1 MPTSLVTF
9 ALFALLSIPT
19 NNSEL
24 LAREI
29 IVENGPAQPMLPPD
43 TSVPVVEPAID
54 IEAAAREVESTL
66 HPEARYPTQIVI
78 PSVQINSWVE
88 QVGVNSAGEME
99 VPDGTGNN
107 VGWYKFGT
115 VPGENGSAVMDAHV
129 YAAFKKL
136 KNAKIG
142 SSIYVLNAKGET
154 LHFKIISSKVYP
166 VSGVPMNAIFTDASG
181 KYLNLITCE
190 GRFIR
195 SLDTYD
201 KRRVVYAELV
211 P

>member
-1 MPTSLVTF
+1 MPASLVVF
-9 ALFALLSIPT
+9 ALFALLSIPS

-29 IVENGPAQPMLPPD
+29 TVENGPAQPMLPPD
-43 TSVPVVEPAID
+43 TSAPTPEPAIN
-54 IEAAAREVESTL
+54 IEAAARDVEGTL

-78 PSVQINSWVE
+78 PSLQINSWVE
-88 QVGVNSAGEME
+88 HVGVNAAGEME
-99 VPDGTGNN
+99 VPDGAGTN

-136 KNAKIG
+136 KSVKIG

-154 LHFKIISSKVYP
+154 LHFKVISSKVYP
-166 VSGVPMNAIFTDASG
+166 VSGVPMDAIFTDTSG
-181 KYLNLITCE
+181 TYLNLITCE

-195 SLDTYD
+195 SMDSYD

-211 P
+211 D